1 MRVGLNVEQLFHPA
15 PGGIGRYTARLAT
28 LLTTVEPADEV
39 IGFAALHPPATV
51 RRVTAAHDLPRTVV
65 LGLPRP
71 ALYDLWHLANAP
83 SLTSLSRRLRGLD
96 VVHAPSGAVP
106 PRGRAALVVT
116 LHDAGFLEHPETFTA
131 RGRRF
136 HVQGM
141 KAAVARADRVITVS
155 RAAAAEVARHTG
167 LDETRLRVVPHG
179 ADHIEVAPAEVER
192 VRRVFGL
199 GATPYVFCVSTQ
211 EPRKNLRLLVAGFG
225 RAVARHGLPH
235 VLVLAGARGWLHEE
249 VSHMPGAASLGDRI
263 RVLGRVDDADLFPL
277 YRGAALFALPTRH
290 EGFGLPVLEAMG
302 QGTPVLCSDVPP
314 LVELV
319 DGAAELV
326 PHDEE
331 QWGEAIARLLADR
344 DRRQAMSA
352 AGLERARELTWERC
366 IRATRAVYEEA
377 VTARG

>member
-1 MRVGLNVEQLFHPA
+1 MRVGLNVEQLFHSA

-28 LLTTVEPADEV
+28 LLTTLEPADEV
-39 IGFAALHPPATV
+39 TAFAAAHPPASV
-51 RRVTAAHDLPRTVV
+51 RRVMATYGLARPAL

-71 ALYDLWHLANAP
+71 VLYDLWHLAGAP
-83 SLTSLSRRLRGLD
+83 SLTTLSRRLRGLD

-116 LHDAGFLEHPETFTA
+116 LHDAGFIEHPETFTR

-136 HVQGM
+136 HAQGM
-141 KAAVARADRVITVS
+141 KAAVERADRIITVS
-155 RAAAAEVARHTG
+155 RAAAVEVARHTG
-167 LDETRLRVVPHG
+167 LDDSRLRVVPHG
-179 ADHIEVAPAEVER
+179 ADQIEVSPDDVER
-192 VRRVFGL
+192 VRRTFAI
-199 GATPYVFCVSTQ
+199 GARPYVFCVSTQ

-225 RAVARHGLPH
+225 RAVERHGLPH
-235 VLVLAGARGWLHEE
+235 LLVLVGARGWLHEE
-249 VSHMPGAASLGDRI
+249 IADMPGATSLGDRI
-263 RVLGRVDDADLFPL
+263 RVLGRVADADLFPL

-319 DGAAELV
+319 GEAGELV

-331 QWGEAIARLLADR
+331 LWAGAIARLLDDR
-344 DRRQAMSA
+344 DRREALSA
-352 AGLERARELTWERC
+352 AGLRRARELTWDRC
-366 IRATRAVYEEA
+366 VRATRAVYQEA
-377 VTARG
+377 IASRA